1 MSAFARKVA
10 QAYKARAS
18 RVVHVPEW
26 EMDIHVFPLTLG
38 QLSRI
43 NEETDPIKR
52 IVRVLMVR
60 AKQEN
65 GEPLFDLEDAE
76 ALVSQGVGGFGP
88 DVVTR
93 VCAELGEVE
102 FPDEA
107 QAEKN

>member
-1 MSAFARKVA
+1 MGALARKVA
-10 QAYKARAS
+10 LAYAARKS

-26 EMDIHVFPLTLG
+26 DLDIYVFPLTLG

-60 AKQEN
+60 AKQAN

-76 ALVSQGVGGFGP
+76 ALVSQGVGAYGP
-88 DVVTR
+88 DVATR

>member
-1 MSAFARKVA
+1 MSAFSRKVA
-10 QAYKARAS
+10 QEYKGRKS
-18 RVVHVPEW
+18 RVVRVPEW
-26 EMDIHVFPLTLG
+26 DVDIHVFPLTLG
-38 QLSRI
+38 QLARI

-65 GEPLFDLEDAE
+65 GEPLFDVEDAE
-76 ALVSQGVGGFGP
+76 TLVSQGVGCFGP

-93 VCAELGEVE
+93 VCAELGEVD